1 MPWPRPSL
9 VSPFR
14 SSEETCPG
22 VSRAP
27 CSARSGARR
36 GTRHIARET
45 FLCWTQAVAPFCLA
59 GTSQLIFTRVF
70 VILSRSVT
78 PYSASTRRKASEG
91 PITNRNPSTACRA
104 ASNREK
110 RSLVARV
117 RLRSPLRE
125 RVSFFSA
132 FIHQRPAEA
141 HTRARGRVVRRG
153 GTEPGVGGRR
163 ARSRSASRGS
173 SAAMASPPEDY
184 GAERALA
191 PSAGGAV
198 LFSPVSPAQAQAA
211 ALEAQLVQP
220 TLFSY
225 VANDLVWAR
234 ASSKA
239 TDPFWPVR
247 VVALGSLA
255 NGVVESKSIIRPS
268 RDERASLPERRPEGN
283 VDLNLSLVTTRLT
296 AFTTRRA

>member
-1 MPWPRPSL
+1 
-9 VSPFR
+9 
-14 SSEETCPG
+14 
-22 VSRAP
+22 
-27 CSARSGARR
+27 
-36 GTRHIARET
+36 
-45 FLCWTQAVAPFCLA
+45 
-59 GTSQLIFTRVF
+59 
-70 VILSRSVT
+70 
-78 PYSASTRRKASEG
+78 
-91 PITNRNPSTACRA
+91 
-104 ASNREK
+104 
-110 RSLVARV
+110 
-117 RLRSPLRE
+117 
-125 RVSFFSA
+125 
-132 FIHQRPAEA
+132 
-141 HTRARGRVVRRG
+141 
-153 GTEPGVGGRR
+153 
-163 ARSRSASRGS
+163 
-173 SAAMASPPEDY
+173 MASPPEDG

-191 PSAGGAV
+191 PGAGGAV
-198 LFSPVSPAQAQAA
+198 FSPVSPAQAQAA

-255 NGVVESKSIIRPS
+255 NGVVESKSIIRSS